1 MNIFTSNLDSDIEAY
16 LKTAYDLKRQFLK
29 VPNRLSMRGQIFCQG
44 SAIPFNLPPQKMV
57 IRTPL
62 KLVNKRSKSGVT
74 VSMGVR
80 VFQLSVQ
87 IQAFHL
93 NYTVHAWIVEAIR
106 VQVFRW

>member
-29 VPNRLSMRGQIFCQG
+29 VTNRLSMREQIFCQG
-44 SAIPFNLPPQKMV
+44 SAIPFNLPPQKNG
-57 IRTPL
+57 
-62 KLVNKRSKSGVT
+62 NKDERSKSGVT

-80 VFQLSVQ
+80 IFQLSVQ

-93 NYTVHAWIVEAIR
+93 NYTVHASISEAIR
-106 VQVFRW
+106 V